1 MEDARRQL
9 ELNRFTANSKWKCI
23 SLWVNRQISFQIS
36 GTVTVDTVGQQE
48 NEKPW
53 QLFNYKKN
61 PYLYIWCWFNLS
73 AVQYIHQ
80 VKNSDDT

>member
-53 QLFNYKKN
+53 QLFNYKKKTLS
-61 PYLYIWCWFNLS
+61 LYMML
-73 AVQYIHQ
+73 V
-80 VKNSDDT
+80 